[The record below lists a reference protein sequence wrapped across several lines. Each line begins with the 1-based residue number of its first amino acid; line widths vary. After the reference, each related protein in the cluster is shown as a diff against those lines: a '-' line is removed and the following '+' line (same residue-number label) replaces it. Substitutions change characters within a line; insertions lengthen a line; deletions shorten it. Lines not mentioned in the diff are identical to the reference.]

1 MLILYSRPGCHLC
14 EIAKERLE
22 RAGIA
27 FVEQSI
33 DGNPKLED
41 AYGWDIPVLTDAT
54 GRVLLKGVF
63 NDSRIAA
70 LVPNPPARD

>member
-1 MLILYSRPGCHLC
+1 MLTLYSRPGCHLC

-27 FVEQSI
+27 FHEQNI
-33 DGNPKLED
+33 DGDLKLKE
-41 AYGWDIPVLTDAT
+41 AYGWDIPVLTDST

-63 NDSRIAA
+63 NESRIAA
-70 LVPNPPARD
+70 LVLGG

>member
-14 EIAKERLE
+14 EIAKGRLE

-27 FVEQSI
+27 FQERNI
-33 DGNPKLED
+33 NDDAKLEE
-41 AYGWDIPVLTDAT
+41 AYGWDIPVLTDES

-63 NDSRIAA
+63 NKSRIAA
-70 LVPNPPARD
+70 LVLNR

>member
-27 FVEQSI
+27 FQERSI
-33 DGNPKLED
+33 DGDAVLED
-41 AYGWDIPVLTDAT
+41 AYGWDIPVLTDES
-54 GRVLLKGVF
+54 GRVLFKGVI
-63 NDSRIAA
+63 NESRIAT
-70 LVPNPPARD
+70 LVLNR